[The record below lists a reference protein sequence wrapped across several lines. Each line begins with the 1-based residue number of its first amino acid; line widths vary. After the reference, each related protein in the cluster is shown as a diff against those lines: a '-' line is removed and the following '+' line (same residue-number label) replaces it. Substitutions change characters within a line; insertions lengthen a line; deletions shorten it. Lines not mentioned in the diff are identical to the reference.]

1 LYRSPIR
8 LVPAIRITKAEGRR
22 HGERD
27 AFLAQADIGGK
38 DAGLKRDD
46 VYRSIRLKESSGR
59 HLNQA
64 ISCNSG

>member
-1 LYRSPIR
+1 LARLDPATDPGDRPNASYGSPIR

-27 AFLAQADIGGK
+27 AFLAPADIAGK

-46 VYRSIRLKESSGR
+46 
-59 HLNQA
+59 A
-64 ISCNSG
+64 IGAFG